1 MRCLLGAALALLLL
15 GCQPLPHP
23 FEDDRPAPR
32 APIMTLPDTVT
43 VLVSPIAGLD
53 PDARQN
59 LAHATAEALQ
69 ANDIL
74 ASDTVGNRGSL
85 NLLGTASANGRGV
98 KVDWRLIDPS
108 GKTVGTAT
116 SGAGVSLDSL
126 NRGDA
131 AALKALAT
139 DSATAIARLLGDDPS
154 APAPSGP
161 GSSLNYRQVTVVPVT
176 GAPGDGK
183 QALTAAMTSALKRAR
198 LTVMPGEHRGETLSV
213 VGTVSIDRPQ
223 NGQQHVAITW
233 ALLQPDGKQLG
244 VVKQEN
250 AVPQGSL
257 DGPWGEVANAVAQ
270 AAAPGILAL
279 IEKAEQVR
287 SGG

>member
-32 APIMTLPDTVT
+32 APIMTLPDTDT

-257 DGPWGEVANAVAQ
+257 DGRWGEVANAVAQ

>member
-1 MRCLLGAALALLLL
+1 MRRLVGAALALLLL

-23 FEDDRPAPR
+23 FEDDRPAAR
-32 APIMTLPDTVT
+32 APIMSLPDTDT
-43 VLVSPIAGLD
+43 ILVSPVAGLD
-53 PDARQN
+53 PDARQG

-69 ANDIL
+69 ANEIL

-85 NLLGTASANGRGV
+85 NLLGTASASGSGV
-98 KVDWRLIDPS
+98 KVDWRLIDPA

-116 SGAGVSLDSL
+116 SSAGVSLDSL
-126 NRGDA
+126 NRGDP
-131 AALKALAT
+131 AALKALAM
-139 DSATAIARLLGDDPS
+139 DSASAVSRLLGDDRSP
-154 APAPSGP
+154 PAPSGAGP
-161 GSSLNYRQVTVVPVT
+161 SLNYRQVTVVPVT

-183 QALTAAMTSALKRAR
+183 QALTAAMTTALKQAR
-198 LTVMPGEHRGETLSV
+198 LTVVPGEHRTETLSV

-223 NGQQHVAITW
+223 NGHQHVAITW

-244 VVKQEN
+244 IVKQEN

-257 DGPWGEVANAVAQ
+257 DGRWGEVANAVAQ